1 MVISDDTKTSSENG
15 WEIDRERKVFDDTK
29 AGVKGLVDAGVV
41 NIRRIFIRQL
51 EELAQEL
58 TTHRTKLQLPVV
70 DLDGIQDNKLEDI
83 VDQVRAASETWGFFK
98 VINYGVSLNLIQEMI
113 EGVHK
118 FNEQD
123 VEVKKQFYTL
133 LFEILSM
140 ALGLKPEYLK
150 DMGCFNLYLIVCNY
164 HPHCPQPELTLGAR
178 RHSDP
183 SFLTILLQDQ
193 ICGLQVF
200 HENQWIDVISND
212 KLKSVDYRVV
222 ANVHAT
228 ARIAVAC
235 FFTGHATKG
244 QKPFGPIKEL
254 ISEENPPVYRQFL
267 VGEYMS
273 KCFSR
278 ELQSKSTGLK
288 QFKL

>member
-1 MVISDDTKTSSENG
+1 
-15 WEIDRERKVFDDTK
+15 
-29 AGVKGLVDAGVV
+29 
-41 NIRRIFIRQL
+41 
-51 EELAQEL
+51 
-58 TTHRTKLQLPVV
+58 
-70 DLDGIQDNKLEDI
+70 
-83 VDQVRAASETWGFFK
+83 
-98 VINYGVSLNLIQEMI
+98 
-113 EGVHK
+113 
-118 FNEQD
+118 
-123 VEVKKQFYTL
+123 
-133 LFEILSM
+133 M

-183 SFLTILLQDQ
+183 HSLQFCCKTKSVAFKSFMKI
-193 ICGLQVF
+193 
-200 HENQWIDVISND
+200 HENQWIDVNPISGDLIVISND
-212 KLKSVDYRVV
+212 KLKSVDHRVV

-228 ARIAVAC
+228 ARVAVAC
-235 FFTGHATKG
+235 FFTGHAAEA

-254 ISEENPPVYRQFL
+254 ISEENPPVYREFL

-278 ELQSKSTGLK
+278 ELQSKSAGLE